1 MDILKVDVEGA
12 EFDALVCL
20 FVLSIRHSEIDAES
34 VFSRNRSSMPTVDV
48 HCRLVNYNLKSTFGE
63 I

>member
-20 FVLSIRHSEIDAES
+20 FVISYPSKIEVEF
-34 VFSRNRSSMPTVDV
+34 VFSRNRSSMPTVDARC
-48 HCRLVNYNLKSTFGE
+48 HLDNSNLKFTFGE